1 MMSCRAQTHATRRA
15 AHRRR
20 TGLRL
25 TLLALAG
32 AMALIVATVT
42 PLAAQASRPRVKLRA
57 FPIEIALDT
66 LVFARDT
73 MSAPMGETF
82 AAVRAVYA
90 ALKLPRE
97 WADSANGQ
105 LGALR
110 ARATYQLGG
119 ERLSVYFNCGQGIT
133 GANADT
139 WRLTIAMVTFLQ
151 PAGDGRTRVGTGA
164 VAEAQD
170 MSGTS
175 TEPAMCGSTG
185 LLEARILKDVR
196 ARLGKG

>member
-1 MMSCRAQTHATRRA
+1 MMPHRAQTHAARHA
-15 AHRRR
+15 ARRRR
-20 TGLRL
+20 TGSR
-25 TLLALAG
+25 TTSLALAG

-42 PLAAQASRPRVKLRA
+42 PIAAQAPRPRVKLRA
-57 FPIEIALDT
+57 FPVEIALDT

-105 LGALR
+105 LGTLR

-133 GANADT
+133 GSNADT
-139 WRLTIAMVTFLQ
+139 WRLTIALVTFLQ

-185 LLEARILKDVR
+185 LLEARILKAVR

>member
-1 MMSCRAQTHATRRA
+1 MMSSRAQTSA
-15 AHRRR
+15 ARQAARRRR

-32 AMALIVATVT
+32 ATALVVATVT
-42 PLAAQASRPRVKLRA
+42 PIAAQAPRPRVKLRA
-57 FPIEIALDT
+57 FPVEIALDT

-105 LGALR
+105 LGTLR

-119 ERLSVYFNCGQGIT
+119 ERL
-133 GANADT
+133 
-139 WRLTIAMVTFLQ
+139 
-151 PAGDGRTRVGTGA
+151 
-164 VAEAQD
+164 
-170 MSGTS
+170 
-175 TEPAMCGSTG
+175 
-185 LLEARILKDVR
+185 
-196 ARLGKG
+196 

>member
-1 MMSCRAQTHATRRA
+1 MMPHRAPLEFARHASNRPRAGRRVTFLALMA
-15 AHRRR
+15 AI
-20 TGLRL
+20 
-25 TLLALAG
+25 TLLAAS
-32 AMALIVATVT
+32 VA
-42 PLAAQASRPRVKLRA
+42 PLAAQAPRPRVKLRA
-57 FPIEIALDT
+57 FPVEIALDT

-73 MSAPMGETF
+73 ISAPMGETF
-82 AAVRAVYA
+82 AAVRAVYG

-105 LGALR
+105 LGTR
-110 ARATYQLGG
+110 RTRATYQLGG

-151 PAGDGRTRVGTGA
+151 PAGDGRTRLGTGA

-196 ARLGKG
+196 ARLSKG